1 MLIYLGE
8 NTHLGTLAL
17 ISLKVVD
24 KVFLSGI
31 VYRSVLAFHF
41 EEVKNMIFFALNS
54 SLEKQRNK
62 NMRNKICCLLT
73 TWASYTLGL

>member
-1 MLIYLGE
+1 MRWPGRVFASLLIYLGE

-17 ISLKVVD
+17 TSLEVVY

-41 EEVKNMIFFALNS
+41 EEAKNMIFFPL
-54 SLEKQRNK
+54 
-62 NMRNKICCLLT
+62 
-73 TWASYTLGL
+73 